1 MSKVLYFDYAA
12 FCVFT
17 LIMVSVIMKKM
28 TRGKL
33 NRQFQIVLAIAM
45 VATVFDIGA
54 IAFDNMGERHVVTQY
69 IFHTGYL
76 FFHVVS
82 SATYAIYVVNI
93 VDAIHIFR
101 GKVKSFILVLP
112 TLLCM
117 IMLGVNFFT
126 PCVFSIGGQ
135 GEYRREFFMTFLYV
149 AGIFYMILG
158 FMVVMR
164 YHRRLTRGRFVST
177 IAIFPLVVVAA
188 VFQMFNPDIPIEM
201 FANANGLL
209 FVALLIQS
217 PEQVIS
223 SVTGLNKITRYMDD
237 VRNSLDNGLDITV
250 VMITM
255 ENDKTLRGILG
266 VEEYHKLLREISE
279 DFLEWSRPYGYDV
292 EWYYLGNGMFR
303 CVMNQRI
310 KDQAEDFAERI
321 NEKLKKG
328 YKYND
333 MFINLLPIIC
343 ITRCPQDIEDVDSV
357 MRFGD
362 ELAEHEYTGRVLY
375 ARDIYNKKRYD
386 LMRDMDMILE
396 NAFAENRF
404 EVYYQPIYSI
414 DSGKYNSAEAL
425 LRLNDGMYGY
435 ISPEIFIPAAEENG
449 MIHKIGKFVLEEVCR
464 FIAGEKFKNLGLEY
478 VEVNLSVIQCMSSEL
493 SEDVLAV
500 MERYGVSNEQINLEI
515 TETAAAYAQTTMMD
529 NINSLT
535 DDGIAFSLDDFG
547 TGYSNMKRIASMPFA
562 IVKLDKT
569 FADIDTDDKMMKVVK
584 NTISM
589 VKDMNMKI
597 VVEGVETEESLREFS
612 NLGVDYI
619 QGYYFSRPLPQDKFI
634 SEVKRVNQG

>member
-33 NRQFQIVLAIAM
+33 NRQFQIVLTIAM
-45 VATVFDIGA
+45 VATAFDIGA

-82 SATYAIYVVNI
+82 SAMYATYVMNI

-112 TLLCM
+112 TLLCI

-158 FMVVMR
+158 FMVVTR

-201 FANANGLL
+201 FANAIGLL

-217 PEQVIS
+217 PEQFIS
-223 SVTGLNKITRYMDD
+223 SATGLNKITRYMDD
-237 VRNSLDNGLDITV
+237 VRNSLDNGLDITI

-303 CVMNQRI
+303 CAMNQRI
-310 KDQAEDFAERI
+310 KDQAEDFAEWI

-375 ARDIYNKKRYD
+375 ARDIYNKERYD

-396 NAFAENRF
+396 KAFAENRF

-425 LRLNDGMYGY
+425 LRLNDDMYGY

-493 SEDVLAV
+493 SEDVRAV

-547 TGYSNMKRIASMPFA
+547 TGYSNMKRIASMPFS

-569 FADIDTDDKMMKVVK
+569 FADIDTDDKMIKVVK

-597 VVEGVETEESLREFS
+597 VVEGVETEKSLRKFS

>member
-33 NRQFQIVLAIAM
+33 NRQFQIVLTIAM
-45 VATVFDIGA
+45 VATAFDIGA

-82 SATYAIYVVNI
+82 SAMYATYVMNI

-112 TLLCM
+112 TLLCI

-158 FMVVMR
+158 FMVVTR

-201 FANANGLL
+201 FANAIGLL

-217 PEQVIS
+217 PEQFIS
-223 SVTGLNKITRYMDD
+223 SATGLNKITRYMDD
-237 VRNSLDNGLDITV
+237 VRNSLDNGLDITI

-310 KDQAEDFAERI
+310 KDQAEDFAEWI

-375 ARDIYNKKRYD
+375 ARDIYNKERYD

-396 NAFAENRF
+396 KAFAENRF

-425 LRLNDGMYGY
+425 LRLNDDMYGY

-493 SEDVLAV
+493 SEDVRAV

-547 TGYSNMKRIASMPFA
+547 TGYSNMKRIASMPFS

-569 FADIDTDDKMMKVVK
+569 FADIDTDDKMIKVVK

-597 VVEGVETEESLREFS
+597 VVEGVETEESLRKFS

>member
-1 MSKVLYFDYAA
+1 MYAA
-12 FCVFT
+12 
-17 LIMVSVIMKKM
+17 
-28 TRGKL
+28 
-33 NRQFQIVLAIAM
+33 
-45 VATVFDIGA
+45 
-54 IAFDNMGERHVVTQY
+54 
-69 IFHTGYL
+69 
-76 FFHVVS
+76 
-82 SATYAIYVVNI
+82 YVVNI

-101 GKVKSFILVLP
+101 GKVKSFILALP

-117 IMLGVNFFT
+117 TMLGVNFFT

-135 GEYRREFFMTFLYV
+135 GEYRREFFMTFLYA

-158 FMVVMR
+158 FMVVTR

-201 FANANGLL
+201 FANAIGLL

-223 SVTGLNKITRYMDD
+223 SATGLNKITRYMDD

-292 EWYYLGNGMFR
+292 EWYYLGTGMFR

-357 MRFGD
+357 MRFGG

-375 ARDIYNKKRYD
+375 ARDIYNKERYD
-386 LMRDMDMILE
+386 LMRDMDMILDK
-396 NAFAENRF
+396 AFAENRF

-425 LRLNDGMYGY
+425 LRLNDDMYGY

-464 FIAGEKFKNLGLEY
+464 FITGEKFKNLGLEY

-493 SEDVLAV
+493 SEDVRAV

-515 TETAAAYAQTTMMD
+515 TETAAAYAQTTIMD

-535 DDGIAFSLDDFG
+535 DYGIAFSLDDFG

-612 NLGVDYI
+612 NLGVNYI

-634 SEVKRVNQG
+634 SEVKRVNQS

>member
-33 NRQFQIVLAIAM
+33 TRQFQVVLTIAM
-45 VATVFDIGA
+45 VATAFDIGA

-82 SATYAIYVVNI
+82 SAMYAAYVVNI

-101 GKVKSFILVLP
+101 GKVKSFILALP

-135 GEYRREFFMTFLYV
+135 GEYRREFFMTFLYA

-158 FMVVMR
+158 FMVVTR

-201 FANANGLL
+201 FANAIGLL

-223 SVTGLNKITRYMDD
+223 SATGLNKITRYMDD

-292 EWYYLGNGMFR
+292 EWYYLGTGMFR

-357 MRFGD
+357 MRFGG

-375 ARDIYNKKRYD
+375 ARDIYNKERYD
-386 LMRDMDMILE
+386 LMRDMDMILDK
-396 NAFAENRF
+396 AFAENRF

-425 LRLNDGMYGY
+425 LRLNDDMYGY

-464 FIAGEKFKNLGLEY
+464 FITGEKFKNLGLEY

-493 SEDVLAV
+493 SEDVRAV

-515 TETAAAYAQTTMMD
+515 TETAAAYAQTTIMD

-535 DDGIAFSLDDFG
+535 DYGIAFSLDDFG

-612 NLGVDYI
+612 NLGVNYI

-634 SEVKRVNQG
+634 SEVKRVNQS

>member
-1 MSKVLYFDYAA
+1 
-12 FCVFT
+12 
-17 LIMVSVIMKKM
+17 
-28 TRGKL
+28 
-33 NRQFQIVLAIAM
+33 M
-45 VATVFDIGA
+45 VATAFDIGA

-82 SATYAIYVVNI
+82 SAMYAAYVVNI

-101 GKVKSFILVLP
+101 GKVKSFILALP

-117 IMLGVNFFT
+117 TMLGVNFFT

-135 GEYRREFFMTFLYV
+135 GEYRREFFMTFLYA

-158 FMVVMR
+158 FMVVTR

-201 FANANGLL
+201 FANAIGLL

-223 SVTGLNKITRYMDD
+223 SATGLNKITRYMDD

-292 EWYYLGNGMFR
+292 EWYYLGTGMFR

-357 MRFGD
+357 MRFGG

-375 ARDIYNKKRYD
+375 ARDIYNKERYD
-386 LMRDMDMILE
+386 LMRDMDMILDK
-396 NAFAENRF
+396 AFAENRF

-425 LRLNDGMYGY
+425 LRLNDDMYGY

-464 FIAGEKFKNLGLEY
+464 FITGEKFKNLGLEY

-493 SEDVLAV
+493 SEDVRAV

-515 TETAAAYAQTTMMD
+515 TETAAAYAQTTIMD

-535 DDGIAFSLDDFG
+535 DYGIAFSLDDFG

-612 NLGVDYI
+612 NLGVNYI
-619 QGYYFSRPLPQDKFI
+619 QGYYFDRPMERHAFEAKY
-634 SEVKRVNQG
+634 VK

>member
-1 MSKVLYFDYAA
+1 MSKILYFDYAA

-201 FANANGLL
+201 FANAIGLL

>member
-33 NRQFQIVLAIAM
+33 NRQFQIVLTIAM
-45 VATVFDIGA
+45 VATAFDIGA

-82 SATYAIYVVNI
+82 SAMYAIYVVNI

-158 FMVVMR
+158 FIVVKR

-201 FANANGLL
+201 FANAIGLL

-303 CVMNQRI
+303 CVMNQCI

-321 NEKLKKG
+321 NEKLNTG

-375 ARDIYNKKRYD
+375 ARDIYNKERYD

>member
-1 MSKVLYFDYAA
+1 M
-12 FCVFT
+12 
-17 LIMVSVIMKKM
+17 
-28 TRGKL
+28 
-33 NRQFQIVLAIAM
+33 
-45 VATVFDIGA
+45 
-54 IAFDNMGERHVVTQY
+54 
-69 IFHTGYL
+69 
-76 FFHVVS
+76 
-82 SATYAIYVVNI
+82 
-93 VDAIHIFR
+93 DAIHIFR
-101 GKVKSFILVLP
+101 GKVKSFILALP

-135 GEYRREFFMTFLYV
+135 GEYRREFFMTFLYA

-158 FMVVMR
+158 FMVVTR

-201 FANANGLL
+201 FANAIGLL

-223 SVTGLNKITRYMDD
+223 SATGLNKITRYMDD

-292 EWYYLGNGMFR
+292 EWYYLGTGMFR

-357 MRFGD
+357 MRFGG

-375 ARDIYNKKRYD
+375 ARDIYNKERYD
-386 LMRDMDMILE
+386 LMRDMDMILDK
-396 NAFAENRF
+396 AFAENRF

-425 LRLNDGMYGY
+425 LRLNDDMYGY

-493 SEDVLAV
+493 SEDVRAV

-515 TETAAAYAQTTMMD
+515 TETAAAYAQTTIMD

-535 DDGIAFSLDDFG
+535 DYGIAFSLDDFG

-612 NLGVDYI
+612 NLGVNYI

-634 SEVKRVNQG
+634 SEVKRVNQS

>member
-1 MSKVLYFDYAA
+1 
-12 FCVFT
+12 
-17 LIMVSVIMKKM
+17 
-28 TRGKL
+28 
-33 NRQFQIVLAIAM
+33 M
-45 VATVFDIGA
+45 VATAFDIGA

-82 SATYAIYVVNI
+82 SAMYAAYVVNI

-101 GKVKSFILVLP
+101 GKVKSFILALP

-117 IMLGVNFFT
+117 TMLGVNFFT

-135 GEYRREFFMTFLYV
+135 GEYRREFFMTFLYA

-158 FMVVMR
+158 FMVVTR

-201 FANANGLL
+201 FANAIGLL

-223 SVTGLNKITRYMDD
+223 SATGLNKITRYMDD

-292 EWYYLGNGMFR
+292 EWYYLGTGMFR

-357 MRFGD
+357 MRFGG

-375 ARDIYNKKRYD
+375 ARDIYNKERYD
-386 LMRDMDMILE
+386 LMRDMDMILDK
-396 NAFAENRF
+396 AFAENRF

-425 LRLNDGMYGY
+425 LRLNDDMYGY

-464 FIAGEKFKNLGLEY
+464 FITGEKFKNLGLEY

-493 SEDVLAV
+493 SEDVRAV

-515 TETAAAYAQTTMMD
+515 TETAAAYAQTTIMD

-535 DDGIAFSLDDFG
+535 DYGIAFSLDDFG

-612 NLGVDYI
+612 NLGVNYI

-634 SEVKRVNQG
+634 SEVKRVNQS

>member
-1 MSKVLYFDYAA
+1 
-12 FCVFT
+12 
-17 LIMVSVIMKKM
+17 
-28 TRGKL
+28 
-33 NRQFQIVLAIAM
+33 
-45 VATVFDIGA
+45 
-54 IAFDNMGERHVVTQY
+54 
-69 IFHTGYL
+69 
-76 FFHVVS
+76 
-82 SATYAIYVVNI
+82 
-93 VDAIHIFR
+93 
-101 GKVKSFILVLP
+101 
-112 TLLCM
+112 M

-135 GEYRREFFMTFLYV
+135 GEYRREFFMTFLYA

-158 FMVVMR
+158 FMVVTR

-201 FANANGLL
+201 FANAIGLL

-217 PEQVIS
+217 PEQIIS
-223 SVTGLNKITRYMDD
+223 SATGLNKITRYMDD

-292 EWYYLGNGMFR
+292 EWYYLGTGMFR

-357 MRFGD
+357 MRFGG

-375 ARDIYNKKRYD
+375 ARDIYNKERYD
-386 LMRDMDMILE
+386 LMRDMGMILDK
-396 NAFAENRF
+396 AFAENRF

-425 LRLNDGMYGY
+425 LRLNDDMYGY

-493 SEDVLAV
+493 SEDVRAV

-515 TETAAAYAQTTMMD
+515 TETAAAYAQTTIMD

-535 DDGIAFSLDDFG
+535 DYGIAFSLDDFG

-569 FADIDTDDKMMKVVK
+569 FADIDTDGKMMKVVK

-612 NLGVDYI
+612 NLGVNYI

-634 SEVKRVNQG
+634 SEVKRVNQS

>member
-33 NRQFQIVLAIAM
+33 TRQFQVVLTIAM
-45 VATVFDIGA
+45 VATAFDIGA

-82 SATYAIYVVNI
+82 SAMYAAYVVNI

-101 GKVKSFILVLP
+101 GKVKSFILALP

-135 GEYRREFFMTFLYV
+135 GEYRREFFMTFLYA

-158 FMVVMR
+158 FMVVTR

-201 FANANGLL
+201 FANAIGLL

-223 SVTGLNKITRYMDD
+223 SATGLNKITRYMDD

-292 EWYYLGNGMFR
+292 EWYYLGTGMFR

-357 MRFGD
+357 MRFGG

-375 ARDIYNKKRYD
+375 ARDIYNKERYD
-386 LMRDMDMILE
+386 LMRDMDMILDK
-396 NAFAENRF
+396 AFAENRF

-425 LRLNDGMYGY
+425 LRLNDDVYGY

-493 SEDVLAV
+493 SEDVRAV

-535 DDGIAFSLDDFG
+535 DYGIAFSLDDFG

-612 NLGVDYI
+612 NLGVNYI

-634 SEVKRVNQG
+634 SEVKRVNQS

>member
-1 MSKVLYFDYAA
+1 
-12 FCVFT
+12 
-17 LIMVSVIMKKM
+17 
-28 TRGKL
+28 
-33 NRQFQIVLAIAM
+33 M
-45 VATVFDIGA
+45 VATAFDIGA

-82 SATYAIYVVNI
+82 SAMYAAYVVNI

-101 GKVKSFILVLP
+101 GKVKSFILALP

-135 GEYRREFFMTFLYV
+135 GEYRREFFMTFLYA

-158 FMVVMR
+158 FMVVTR

-201 FANANGLL
+201 FANAIGLL

-217 PEQVIS
+217 PEQIIS
-223 SVTGLNKITRYMDD
+223 SATGLNKITRYMDD

-292 EWYYLGNGMFR
+292 EWYYLGTGMFR

-357 MRFGD
+357 MRFGG

-375 ARDIYNKKRYD
+375 ARDIYNKERYD
-386 LMRDMDMILE
+386 LMRDMGMILDK
-396 NAFAENRF
+396 AFAENRF

-425 LRLNDGMYGY
+425 LRLNDDMYGY

-493 SEDVLAV
+493 SEDVRAV

-515 TETAAAYAQTTMMD
+515 TETAAAYAQTTIMD

-535 DDGIAFSLDDFG
+535 DYGIAFSLDDFG

-569 FADIDTDDKMMKVVK
+569 FADIDTDGKMMKVVK

-612 NLGVDYI
+612 NLGVNYI

-634 SEVKRVNQG
+634 SEVKRVNQS

>member
-1 MSKVLYFDYAA
+1 
-12 FCVFT
+12 
-17 LIMVSVIMKKM
+17 
-28 TRGKL
+28 
-33 NRQFQIVLAIAM
+33 M
-45 VATVFDIGA
+45 VATAFDIGA

-82 SATYAIYVVNI
+82 SAMYATYVMNI

-112 TLLCM
+112 TLLCI

-158 FMVVMR
+158 FMVVTR

-201 FANANGLL
+201 FANAIGLL

-217 PEQVIS
+217 PEQFIS
-223 SVTGLNKITRYMDD
+223 SATGLNKITRYMDD
-237 VRNSLDNGLDITV
+237 VRNSLDNGLDITI

-310 KDQAEDFAERI
+310 KDQAEDFAEWI

-375 ARDIYNKKRYD
+375 ARDIYNKERYD

-396 NAFAENRF
+396 KAFAENRF

-425 LRLNDGMYGY
+425 LRLNDDMYGY

-493 SEDVLAV
+493 SEDVRAV

-547 TGYSNMKRIASMPFA
+547 TGYSNMKRIASMPFS

-569 FADIDTDDKMMKVVK
+569 FADIDTDDKMIKVVK

>member
-33 NRQFQIVLAIAM
+33 TRQFQVVLTIAM
-45 VATVFDIGA
+45 VATAFDIGA

-82 SATYAIYVVNI
+82 SAMYAAYVVNI

-101 GKVKSFILVLP
+101 GKVKSFILALP

-135 GEYRREFFMTFLYV
+135 GEYRREFFMTFLYA

-158 FMVVMR
+158 FMVVTR

-201 FANANGLL
+201 FANAIGLL

-223 SVTGLNKITRYMDD
+223 SATGLNKITRYMDD

-292 EWYYLGNGMFR
+292 EWYYLGTGMFR

-357 MRFGD
+357 MRFGG

-375 ARDIYNKKRYD
+375 ARDIYNKERYD
-386 LMRDMDMILE
+386 LMRDMDMILDK
-396 NAFAENRF
+396 AFAENRF

-414 DSGKYNSAEAL
+414 HSGKYNSAEAL
-425 LRLNDGMYGY
+425 LRLNDDVYGY

-493 SEDVLAV
+493 SEDVRAV

-535 DDGIAFSLDDFG
+535 DYGIAFSLDDFG

-597 VVEGVETEESLREFS
+597 VVEGVETEESLKEFS
-612 NLGVDYI
+612 NLGVNYI

>member
-33 NRQFQIVLAIAM
+33 TRQFQVVLTIAM
-45 VATVFDIGA
+45 VATAFDIGA

-82 SATYAIYVVNI
+82 SAMYAAYVVNI

-101 GKVKSFILVLP
+101 GKVKSFILALP

-135 GEYRREFFMTFLYV
+135 GEYRREFFMTFLYA

-158 FMVVMR
+158 FMVVTR

-201 FANANGLL
+201 FANAIGLL

-223 SVTGLNKITRYMDD
+223 SATGLNKITRYMDD

-292 EWYYLGNGMFR
+292 EWYYLGTGMFR

-357 MRFGD
+357 MRFGG

-375 ARDIYNKKRYD
+375 ARDIYNKERYD
-386 LMRDMDMILE
+386 LMRDMDMILDK
-396 NAFAENRF
+396 AFAENRF

-425 LRLNDGMYGY
+425 LRLNDDVYGY

-493 SEDVLAV
+493 SEDVRAV

-535 DDGIAFSLDDFG
+535 DYGIAFSLDDFG

-597 VVEGVETEESLREFS
+597 VVEGVETEESLSEFS

>member
-1 MSKVLYFDYAA
+1 MYAA
-12 FCVFT
+12 
-17 LIMVSVIMKKM
+17 
-28 TRGKL
+28 
-33 NRQFQIVLAIAM
+33 
-45 VATVFDIGA
+45 
-54 IAFDNMGERHVVTQY
+54 
-69 IFHTGYL
+69 
-76 FFHVVS
+76 
-82 SATYAIYVVNI
+82 YVVNI

-101 GKVKSFILVLP
+101 GKVKSFILALP

-135 GEYRREFFMTFLYV
+135 GEYRREFFMTFLYA

-158 FMVVMR
+158 FMVVTR

-201 FANANGLL
+201 FANAIGLL

-217 PEQVIS
+217 PEQIIS
-223 SVTGLNKITRYMDD
+223 SATGLNKITRYMDD

-292 EWYYLGNGMFR
+292 EWYYLGTGMFR

-343 ITRCPQDIEDVDSV
+343 INRCPQDIEDVDSV
-357 MRFGD
+357 MRFGG

-375 ARDIYNKKRYD
+375 ARDIYNKERYD
-386 LMRDMDMILE
+386 LMRDMGMILDK
-396 NAFAENRF
+396 AFAENRF

-425 LRLNDGMYGY
+425 LRLNDDMYGY

-493 SEDVLAV
+493 SEDVRAV

-535 DDGIAFSLDDFG
+535 DYGIAFSLDDFG

-634 SEVKRVNQG
+634 SEVKRVNQS

>member
-33 NRQFQIVLAIAM
+33 TRQFQVVLTIAM
-45 VATVFDIGA
+45 VATAFDIGA

-82 SATYAIYVVNI
+82 SAMYAAYVVNI

-101 GKVKSFILVLP
+101 GKVKSFILALP

-135 GEYRREFFMTFLYV
+135 GEYRREFFMTFLYA

-158 FMVVMR
+158 FMVVTR

-201 FANANGLL
+201 FANAIGLL

-223 SVTGLNKITRYMDD
+223 SATGLNKITRYMDD

-292 EWYYLGNGMFR
+292 EWYYLGTGMFR

-357 MRFGD
+357 MRFGG

-375 ARDIYNKKRYD
+375 ARDIYNKERYD
-386 LMRDMDMILE
+386 LMRDMDMILDK
-396 NAFAENRF
+396 AFAENRF
-404 EVYYQPIYSI
+404 EIYYQPIYSI

-425 LRLNDGMYGY
+425 LRLNDDVYGY

-493 SEDVLAV
+493 SEDVRAV

-535 DDGIAFSLDDFG
+535 DYGIAFSLDDFG

-597 VVEGVETEESLREFS
+597 VVEGVETEESLKEFS
-612 NLGVDYI
+612 NLGVNYI

>member
-33 NRQFQIVLAIAM
+33 NRQFQFVLAIAI
-45 VATVFDIGA
+45 VATAFDIGA
-54 IAFDNMGERHVVTQY
+54 IAFDNMGERHVITQY

-76 FFHVVS
+76 FFHVIS
-82 SATYAIYVVNI
+82 SAMYATYVVNI

-101 GKVKSFILVLP
+101 GKVKSFILALP

-117 IMLGVNFFT
+117 IMLGANFFT

-149 AGIFYMILG
+149 AGIFYMLLG
-158 FMVVMR
+158 FMVVTR

-201 FANANGLL
+201 FANAIGLL

-223 SVTGLNKITRYMDD
+223 SATGLNKITRYMDD
-237 VRNSLDNGLDITV
+237 VRNSLDNELDITI

-333 MFINLLPIIC
+333 MLINLLPIIC

-357 MRFGD
+357 MRFGG
-362 ELAEHEYTGRVLY
+362 ELAEHEYTGSVLY
-375 ARDIYNKKRYD
+375 ARDIYNKERYD

-396 NAFAENRF
+396 KAFAENRF

-425 LRLNDGMYGY
+425 LRLHDDMYGY

-449 MIHKIGKFVLEEVCR
+449 MIHKIGQFVLEEVCR
-464 FIAGEKFKNLGLEY
+464 FISGEKFKNLGLEY

-493 SEDVLAV
+493 SGEVRAV

-619 QGYYFSRPLPQDKFI
+619 QGYYFSRPLPQDKFV
-634 SEVKRVNQG
+634 SEVKRVNQR

>member
-33 NRQFQIVLAIAM
+33 TRQFQVVLTIAM
-45 VATVFDIGA
+45 VATAFDIGA

-82 SATYAIYVVNI
+82 SAMYAAYVVNI

-101 GKVKSFILVLP
+101 GKVKSFILALP

-135 GEYRREFFMTFLYV
+135 GEYRREFFMTFLYA

-158 FMVVMR
+158 FMVVTR

-201 FANANGLL
+201 FANAIGLL

-223 SVTGLNKITRYMDD
+223 SATGLNKITRYMDD

-292 EWYYLGNGMFR
+292 EWYYLGTGMFR

-357 MRFGD
+357 MRFGG

-375 ARDIYNKKRYD
+375 ARDIYNKERYD
-386 LMRDMDMILE
+386 LMRDMDMILDK
-396 NAFAENRF
+396 AFAENRF

-414 DSGKYNSAEAL
+414 HSGKYNSAEAL
-425 LRLNDGMYGY
+425 LRLNDDVYGY

-493 SEDVLAV
+493 SEDVRAV
-500 MERYGVSNEQINLEI
+500 MERYGVSNDQINLEI

-535 DDGIAFSLDDFG
+535 DYGIAFSLDDFG

>member
-1 MSKVLYFDYAA
+1 MYAA
-12 FCVFT
+12 
-17 LIMVSVIMKKM
+17 
-28 TRGKL
+28 
-33 NRQFQIVLAIAM
+33 
-45 VATVFDIGA
+45 
-54 IAFDNMGERHVVTQY
+54 
-69 IFHTGYL
+69 
-76 FFHVVS
+76 
-82 SATYAIYVVNI
+82 YVVNI

-101 GKVKSFILVLP
+101 GKVKSFILALP

-117 IMLGVNFFT
+117 TMLGVNFFT

-135 GEYRREFFMTFLYV
+135 GEYRREFFMTFLYA

-158 FMVVMR
+158 FMVVTR

-201 FANANGLL
+201 FANAIGLL

-223 SVTGLNKITRYMDD
+223 SATGLNKITRYMDD

-292 EWYYLGNGMFR
+292 EWYYLGTGMFR

-321 NEKLKKG
+321 NENLKKG

-357 MRFGD
+357 MRFGG

-375 ARDIYNKKRYD
+375 ARDIYNKERYD

-396 NAFAENRF
+396 KAFAENRF

-425 LRLNDGMYGY
+425 LRLNDDMYGY

-464 FIAGEKFKNLGLEY
+464 FITGEKFKNLGLEY

-493 SEDVLAV
+493 SEDVRAV

-515 TETAAAYAQTTMMD
+515 TETAAAYAQTTIMD

-535 DDGIAFSLDDFG
+535 DYGIAFSLDDFG

-634 SEVKRVNQG
+634 SEVKRVNQS

>member
-33 NRQFQIVLAIAM
+33 NRQFQLVLTIAM
-45 VATVFDIGA
+45 VATAFDIGA

-82 SATYAIYVVNI
+82 SAMYAAYVVNI

-101 GKVKSFILVLP
+101 GKVKSFILALP

-117 IMLGVNFFT
+117 TMLGVNFFT

-135 GEYRREFFMTFLYV
+135 GEYRREFFMTFLYA

-158 FMVVMR
+158 FMVVTR

-201 FANANGLL
+201 FANAIGLL

-223 SVTGLNKITRYMDD
+223 SATGLNKITRYMDD

-292 EWYYLGNGMFR
+292 EWYYLGTGMFR

-310 KDQAEDFAERI
+310 KDQAEDLAERI

-357 MRFGD
+357 MRFGG

-375 ARDIYNKKRYD
+375 ARDIYNKERYD
-386 LMRDMDMILE
+386 LMRDMDMILDK
-396 NAFAENRF
+396 AFAENRF

-425 LRLNDGMYGY
+425 LRLNDDVYGY

-493 SEDVLAV
+493 SEDVRAV

-535 DDGIAFSLDDFG
+535 DYGIAFSLDDFG

-612 NLGVDYI
+612 NLGVNYI

-634 SEVKRVNQG
+634 SEVKRVNQS

>member
-33 NRQFQIVLAIAM
+33 TRQFQVVLTIAM
-45 VATVFDIGA
+45 VATAFDIGA

-82 SATYAIYVVNI
+82 SAMYAAYVVNI

-101 GKVKSFILVLP
+101 GKVKSFILALP

-135 GEYRREFFMTFLYV
+135 GEYRREFFMTFLYA

-158 FMVVMR
+158 FMVVTR

-201 FANANGLL
+201 FANAIGLL

-223 SVTGLNKITRYMDD
+223 SATGLNKITRYMDD

-292 EWYYLGNGMFR
+292 EWYYLGTGMFR

-357 MRFGD
+357 MRFGG

-375 ARDIYNKKRYD
+375 ARDIYNKERYD
-386 LMRDMDMILE
+386 LMRDMDMILDK
-396 NAFAENRF
+396 AFAENRF

-425 LRLNDGMYGY
+425 LRLNDDMYGY

-464 FIAGEKFKNLGLEY
+464 FITGEKFKNLGLEY

-493 SEDVLAV
+493 SEDVRAV

-515 TETAAAYAQTTMMD
+515 TETAAAYAQTTIMD

-535 DDGIAFSLDDFG
+535 DYGIAFSLDDFG

-634 SEVKRVNQG
+634 SEVKRVNQS

>member
-33 NRQFQIVLAIAM
+33 TRQFQVVLTIAM
-45 VATVFDIGA
+45 VATAFDIGA

-82 SATYAIYVVNI
+82 SAMYAAYVVNI

-101 GKVKSFILVLP
+101 GKVKSFILALP

-135 GEYRREFFMTFLYV
+135 GEYRREFFMTFLYA

-158 FMVVMR
+158 FMVVTR

-201 FANANGLL
+201 FANAIGLL

-217 PEQVIS
+217 PEQIIS
-223 SVTGLNKITRYMDD
+223 SATGLNKITRYMDD

-292 EWYYLGNGMFR
+292 EWYYLGTGMFR

-357 MRFGD
+357 MRFGG

-375 ARDIYNKKRYD
+375 ARDIYNKERYD
-386 LMRDMDMILE
+386 LMRDMGMILDK
-396 NAFAENRF
+396 AFAENRF

-425 LRLNDGMYGY
+425 LRLNDDMYGY

-493 SEDVLAV
+493 SEDVRAV

-535 DDGIAFSLDDFG
+535 DYGIAFSLDDFG

-634 SEVKRVNQG
+634 SEVKRVNQS

>member
-33 NRQFQIVLAIAM
+33 NRQFQFVLTIAM
-45 VATVFDIGA
+45 VATAFDIGA

-82 SATYAIYVVNI
+82 SAMYAAYVVNI

-101 GKVKSFILVLP
+101 GKVKSFILALP

-158 FMVVMR
+158 FMVVTR

-201 FANANGLL
+201 FANAIGLL

-223 SVTGLNKITRYMDD
+223 SATGLNKITRYMDD

-292 EWYYLGNGMFR
+292 EWYYLGTGMFR

-357 MRFGD
+357 MRFGG

-375 ARDIYNKKRYD
+375 ARDIYNKERYD
-386 LMRDMDMILE
+386 LMRDMDMILDK
-396 NAFAENRF
+396 AFAENRF

-425 LRLNDGMYGY
+425 LRLNDDMYGY

-493 SEDVLAV
+493 SEDVRAV

-612 NLGVDYI
+612 NLGVNYI

>member
-1 MSKVLYFDYAA
+1 MYAA
-12 FCVFT
+12 
-17 LIMVSVIMKKM
+17 
-28 TRGKL
+28 
-33 NRQFQIVLAIAM
+33 
-45 VATVFDIGA
+45 
-54 IAFDNMGERHVVTQY
+54 
-69 IFHTGYL
+69 
-76 FFHVVS
+76 
-82 SATYAIYVVNI
+82 YVVNI

-101 GKVKSFILVLP
+101 GKVKSFILALP

-117 IMLGVNFFT
+117 TMLGVNFFT

-135 GEYRREFFMTFLYV
+135 GEYRREFFMTFLYA

-158 FMVVMR
+158 FMVVTR

-201 FANANGLL
+201 FANAIGLL

-223 SVTGLNKITRYMDD
+223 SATGLNKITRYMDD

-292 EWYYLGNGMFR
+292 EWYYLGTGMFR

-357 MRFGD
+357 MRFGG

-375 ARDIYNKKRYD
+375 ARDIYNKERYD

-396 NAFAENRF
+396 KAFAENRF

-425 LRLNDGMYGY
+425 LRLNDDMYGY

-464 FIAGEKFKNLGLEY
+464 FITGEKFKNLGLEY

-493 SEDVLAV
+493 SEDVRAV

-515 TETAAAYAQTTMMD
+515 TETAAAYAQTTIMD

-535 DDGIAFSLDDFG
+535 DYGIAFSLDDFG

-634 SEVKRVNQG
+634 SEVKRVNQS